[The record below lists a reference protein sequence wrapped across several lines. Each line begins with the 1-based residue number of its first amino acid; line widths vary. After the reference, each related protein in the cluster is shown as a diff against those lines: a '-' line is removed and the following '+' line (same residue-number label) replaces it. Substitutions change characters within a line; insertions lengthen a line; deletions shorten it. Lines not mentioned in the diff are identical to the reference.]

1 MTTKAKRSTSARKRA
16 AQTKNNSKPEILKAP
31 TRGARATSK
40 QSQVLALLRRNEGAT
55 LEALMQATG
64 WQQHS
69 VRGFFAGV
77 LRKKLGLELT
87 SEKTDAG
94 RVYRLPNTQMS
105 SGPASPTPA
114 KGNKLDKVAGKEKLG
129 GKSDHAARRRTRQ

>member
-31 TRGARATSK
+31 TRGASAMSK
-40 QSQVLALLRRNEGAT
+40 QSQVLALLRRKEGAT
-55 LEALMQATG
+55 IEALMQTTG

-77 LRKKLGLELT
+77 IRKKLGLDLT

-94 RVYRLPNTQMS
+94 RVYRLPNAETGSTAPSTKQ
-105 SGPASPTPA
+105 A
-114 KGNKLDKVAGKEKLG
+114 KGTKPGNPADNEKERSKA
-129 GKSDHAARRRTRQ
+129 SRAARRRIRQ